1 MTVDAIVAE
10 CYGCLSVVYYNNN
23 TSAILLLGKTLF
35 AFSFFVHYV
44 FIVGEEWMPV
54 VFLYP
59 WALFPVGWDL
69 VYNFRII
76 AYRNTFS

>member
-1 MTVDAIVAE
+1 MNATKRSYDLKFQLAAKNRRELMTVDAIVAE

-44 FIVGEEWMPV
+44 FIVGEE
-54 VFLYP
+54 
-59 WALFPVGWDL
+59 
-69 VYNFRII
+69 
-76 AYRNTFS
+76 